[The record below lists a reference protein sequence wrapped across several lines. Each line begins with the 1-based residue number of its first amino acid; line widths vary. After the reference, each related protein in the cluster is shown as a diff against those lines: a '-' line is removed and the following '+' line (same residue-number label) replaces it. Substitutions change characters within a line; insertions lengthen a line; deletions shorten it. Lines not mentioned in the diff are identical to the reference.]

1 VEPAARTLVL
11 NFTDDQSFYDVIF
24 DDDIG
29 RALYELEGSENSN
42 DGLHIRGDNRA
53 IINQSAFTLTQLYF
67 EAGSDAQQIVLSYR
81 PAVTVVV
88 AGTSNNKPLNIVRI
102 SVLSLNSSQTLA
114 LGDSFYLRVT
124 ASTVTTIT
132 NLYEFNSS
140 ISTLALR
147 ASLDSNQQ
155 TVRLP
160 ISSNANGAVVQVD
173 LVISS
178 VKIQEAET

>member
-1 VEPAARTLVL
+1 
-11 NFTDDQSFYDVIF
+11 
-24 DDDIG
+24 
-29 RALYELEGSENSN
+29 
-42 DGLHIRGDNRA
+42 
-53 IINQSAFTLTQLYF
+53 
-67 EAGSDAQQIVLSYR
+67 
-81 PAVTVVV
+81 
-88 AGTSNNKPLNIVRI
+88 
-102 SVLSLNSSQTLA
+102 LNSSQTLA
-114 LGDSFYLRVT
+114 LGDSFYLRAT

-140 ISTLALR
+140 ISTLALK

-155 TVRLP
+155 TVWLP